1 MNEDHGGYLLF
12 LEKENDK
19 ILKLNLHNS
28 SYFEI
33 TCQSYYSVA
42 L

>member
-1 MNEDHGGYLLF
+1 MKEDHGGYLLF
-12 LEKENDK
+12 LERVNDK

-33 TCQSYYSVA
+33 NCQSYYSVA